1 MKLKK
6 NSLTTASKGI
16 KFPAGETESRSVM
29 SDPGLGGKKLSFHW
43 HRGKYY
49 FSIFADVW
57 DGRLTGSLNM
67 SFRHCSLKVSHMLT
81 TTIVST
87 NILDLVV
94 GYFYFSFS
102 SNSYSLWLHLLL
114 SIHLYCWQL
123 LQHDATLMPT
133 ELLLVP
139 LWKLAEAAPLCFCV
153 FCGAVP
159 STVV

>member
-1 MKLKK
+1 MHPSDLKH
-6 NSLTTASKGI
+6 NLSIIYLCHLCLLCYS
-16 KFPAGETESRSVM
+16 
-29 SDPGLGGKKLSFHW
+29 GLGGKKLSFHW

-57 DGRLTGSLNM
+57 DGRLTGSLNI
-67 SFRHCSLKVSHMLT
+67 SFRHCSLKVFHMLT

-102 SNSYSLWLHLLL
+102 SNSYSLWLHLLQ